1 MSNHKENTPNLASS
15 EIIIKAQAK
24 GQNEVENSIF
34 TIRGVQV
41 MLDSD
46 LARFYGIETK
56 FLNRAV
62 KRNSNRF
69 PEDFMFQLTKEEY
82 ESLRSQIVILDS
94 ETSSRFQLGTL
105 NKETNSSRF
114 QFGTLNGRGHNIK
127 YLPYVFTEEGV
138 SQLSG
143 VLHSDMAEEVSVR
156 LIRAFVAMRRYIA
169 THAAIFQRLD
179 SLEQFRLEA
188 KQSLAL
194 VEHKFDNLLSRLD
207 DGSVKPIEGVFV
219 EGQVLDAR
227 IYLEQLIGS
236 AKNEVILI
244 DGYIDARTFDILE
257 SRKSGVKATIYTEA
271 VGRKLLSEA
280 KAHDAQYPNRSIDLK
295 TYNSRFHDRFL
306 IVDDDLYHFGASFNE
321 LGKRLFAFDK
331 MGLDKEVI
339 LNQL

>member
-1 MSNHKENTPNLASS
+1 MPNSKEIVSTKSENQVVVNLNPSN
-15 EIIIKAQAK
+15 
-24 GQNEVENSIF
+24 QNEVENCIF

-62 KRNSNRF
+62 KRNPKRF
-69 PEDFMFQLTKEEY
+69 PSDFMFQLTKEEVDA
-82 ESLRSQIVILDS
+82 L
-94 ETSSRFQLGTL
+94 
-105 NKETNSSRF
+105 RF
-114 QFGTLNGRGHNIK
+114 QFGTSNSNRSSSRFQIGTSNRGGAR
-127 YLPYVFTEEGV
+127 YLPYAFTEEGV

-143 VLHSDMAEEVSVR
+143 VLHSETAEEVSVR

-169 THAAIFQRLD
+169 THAGIFQRLD
-179 SLEQFRLEA
+179 SLEQFRLET

-194 VEHKFDNLLSRLD
+194 VEHKFDDLLSRLD
-207 DGSVKPIEGVFV
+207 DGSVKPIEGIFV

-236 AKNEVILI
+236 AKREVILI

-257 SRKSGVKATIYTEA
+257 ARKAGVKAIIYTEA
-271 VGRKLLSEA
+271 VGRKLLAEA
-280 KAHDAQYPNRSIDLK
+280 QAHDAEYPGRSIELK
-295 TYNSRFHDRFL
+295 AYNSRFHDRFL

-331 MGLDKEVI
+331 MGLDKNLI
-339 LNQL
+339 LGQL